1 MDILILVAAVL
12 LIGLFCY
19 KNVPTLIGG
28 IVCSVILMI
37 IYKMNIVDGLFD
49 TYMGGLVGFM
59 KSWMILFFLG
69 ALFGKLLDVTG
80 GSDSLARVILNLV
93 GPKNV
98 SLGVCLFTA
107 ILAMAGISSFI
118 SLFICYPIALKLCRK
133 ANINRA
139 SVIAGYSLGLNF
151 GLAIPWVPVTNNV
164 LCASY
169 FGTDVSAGGLLGL
182 FVSIVFIVVGMLYIK
197 WYEKRL
203 AAAGKGYAPAYGT
216 GALEENND
224 LDEDA
229 KKGPHWILS
238 VIPMLIPIIVLNIFK
253 IRVEF
258 ALLCRCRCRH
268 HPCSSSICPATGM
281 PTARPS
287 PIPSRCA

>member
-203 AAAGKGYAPAYGT
+203 AAAGKGYAPLTAPARSRRTTTSTRMPRRART
-216 GALEENND
+216 GSF
-224 LDEDA
+224 
-229 KKGPHWILS
+229 PS
-238 VIPMLIPIIVLNIFK
+238 S
-253 IRVEF
+253 
-258 ALLCRCRCRH
+258 
-268 HPCSSSICPATGM
+268 PCSSRSSCSTSSRSALSSRCCAVSLPSSSCSSSTCPATGT

>member
-37 IYKMNIVDGLFD
+37 IYKMDITTGLFD

-69 ALFGKLLDVTG
+69 ALFGKLLDITG

-98 SLGVCLFTA
+98 SLGVCIFTA

-151 GLAIPWVPVTNNV
+151 GLAVPWVPVTNNV

-169 FGTDVSAGGLLGL
+169 FGTDVSAGGFLGL

-203 AAAGKGYAPAYGT
+203 AAAGKG
-216 GALEENND
+216 
-224 LDEDA
+224 
-229 KKGPHWILS
+229 
-238 VIPMLIPIIVLNIFK
+238 
-253 IRVEF
+253 
-258 ALLCRCRCRH
+258 
-268 HPCSSSICPATGM
+268 
-281 PTARPS
+281 
-287 PIPSRCA
+287 